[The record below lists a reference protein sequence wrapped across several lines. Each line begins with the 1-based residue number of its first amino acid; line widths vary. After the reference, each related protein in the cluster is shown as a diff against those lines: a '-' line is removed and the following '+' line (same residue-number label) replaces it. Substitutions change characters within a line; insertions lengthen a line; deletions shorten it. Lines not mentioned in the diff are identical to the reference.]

1 MKITTVSAPAGISIR
16 ELLIELWN
24 YRSLI
29 WAFSVRDLKVK
40 YFQTVFGP
48 LWVVLTPL
56 ITVGVMTFVFGLMI
70 KVPSDGLPYIIFYI
84 VAIVPWIAFTAVF
97 YTTMSSLEAHGSLL
111 NKIYFPRLVI
121 GASYAVNS
129 SIDFLVGFVTA
140 AALALYF
147 SILTP
152 QFIIAMPV
160 LLFIQIAWGL
170 GLGFWLAP
178 YNAQFRDVKL
188 IVPLIVQLYYFASPI
203 LYPTS
208 VAPEWIQ
215 WIYKVNPLAAV
226 VTAYRSLL
234 NGTALDWLNLIYAFV
249 VSIAVLAYGAYV
261 FMRKERAMVDVL

>member
-1 MKITTVSAPAGISIR
+1 MKVTTVSAQAGISVR
-16 ELLIELWN
+16 ALLIELWS

-29 WAFSVRDLKVK
+29 WAFTVRDLKVK
-40 YFQTVFGP
+40 YFQTLFGP

-84 VAIVPWIAFTAVF
+84 VAIVPWIAFTSVF

-129 SIDFLVGFVTA
+129 AIDFLVGFATSIL
-140 AALALYF
+140 LASYF
-147 SILTP
+147 SILTLE
-152 QFIIAMPV
+152 FILAMPV
-160 LLFIQIAWGL
+160 LLLIQMAWGL

-178 YNAQFRDVKL
+178 YNAKFRDVKL

-208 VAPEWIQ
+208 LAPGWIQ
-215 WIYKVNPLAAV
+215 WLYHINPLASV
-226 VTAYRSLL
+226 ITAYRSLL
-234 NGTALDWLNLIYAFV
+234 NGTPLSWMNLAYAFALSAV
-249 VSIAVLAYGAYV
+249 VLAYGAFV
-261 FMRKERAMVDVL
+261 FMRKEREMVDVL